1 MQKRSLLEMIF
12 GKKGTNNKSQEVK
25 LFELLSGFEKKYS
38 SIGNNLYDTKLA
50 RECINVLA
58 THTAK
63 LEPKHLI
70 NGRKF
75 NGDINYLLS
84 VRPNPINSTYD
95 FLYRIR
101 SQYEDTSNAYVFI
114 QKDRKGNITGF
125 YPIVS
130 TEEQIM
136 QTKDGRLIL
145 KFKFEGKKDE
155 LLPYEDLIHL
165 RKFYYKNDF
174 FGESN
179 KPLKK
184 DLETASIISE
194 SIKDALETTAN
205 LRGIL
210 QFSAILKPE
219 DIELAKQK
227 FVKDY
232 LNSSNSSGIGA
243 LDSKA
248 KFEPIKLD
256 PKLLDKDQMEI
267 LNKNIYDYFGVNEG
281 IINNS
286 FSADGW
292 NSFYEGCIEPFAM
305 QLSKEFTYKI
315 FNDEAIRNGNEIVF
329 TTNRVQYNSIDQKVK
344 LLKEILPYGLVTK
357 NTALAIL
364 DLPQLEGEEGEKIL
378 QSLNT
383 IDSTIANDYQ
393 GGKNNE

>member
-1 MQKRSLLEMIF
+1 MKRSLSEMIF
-12 GKKGTNNKSQEVK
+12 GKKKANENLNEVT
-25 LFELLSGFEKKYS
+25 LFKLLSGYEKKYATL
-38 SIGNNLYDTKLA
+38 GNNLYDTKLA
-50 RECINVLA
+50 RECINILA
-58 THTAK
+58 THSAK

-70 NGRKF
+70 KGRRF
-75 NGDINYLLS
+75 NGDIDYLLS

-101 SQYEDTSNAYVFI
+101 SQLEDMTNAYVFI
-114 QKDRKGNITGF
+114 QKDRKGNIQAF

-130 TEEQIM
+130 TQENVV
-136 QTKDGRLIL
+136 QTKDGRLFL
-145 KFKFEGKKDE
+145 KFKFEGKEDE
-155 LLPYEDLIHL
+155 ILPYEELIHL
-165 RKFYYKNDF
+165 RKYYYKNDF

-210 QFSAILKPE
+210 QFDALLKDE
-219 DIELAKQK
+219 DIEQAKNK
-227 FVKDY
+227 FVQDY
-232 LNSSNSSGIGA
+232 LTSKNSSGIA
-243 LDSKA
+243 SLDSKA
-248 KFEPIKLD
+248 KFEPLKLD
-256 PKLLDKDQMEI
+256 PKLLDKDQIEI
-267 LNKNIYDYFGVNEG
+267 LNKNIYDYFGVNEA

-286 FSADGW
+286 FTADGW

-305 QLSKEFTYKI
+305 QLSQEFTYKI
-315 FNDEAIRNGNEIVF
+315 FSDEAIKNGNAIVF

-357 NTALAIL
+357 NTALSIL
-364 DLPQLEGEEGEKIL
+364 DLPQLDGEEGNKIL

-383 IDSTIANDYQ
+383 INSEIADNYQ
-393 GGKNNE
+393 GGKNDE